1 MCGEAAGDSIM
12 APLLVGMGL
21 DEFSMSATSVLRV
34 RSLMKRLDT
43 TELTDLVETAVNVN
57 TSNEENQKLV
67 EDFMKDR

>member
-1 MCGEAAGDSIM
+1 M

>member
-1 MCGEAAGDSIM
+1 MCGEAAGDSVM

-43 TELTDLVETAVNVN
+43 TQLTDLVETAVNVN

-67 EDFMKDR
+67 EDFMQNL